1 MKKEEIKPNFH
12 LKITDLK
19 DIFELLESSDEKFEF
34 IRGKHCPN
42 EY

>member
-12 LKITDLK
+12 LNITDLK